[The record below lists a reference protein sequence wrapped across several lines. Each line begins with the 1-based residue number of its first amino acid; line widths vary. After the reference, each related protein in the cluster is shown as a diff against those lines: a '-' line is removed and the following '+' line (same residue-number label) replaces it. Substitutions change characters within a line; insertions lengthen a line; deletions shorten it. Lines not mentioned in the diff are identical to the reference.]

1 MTRLTAMES
10 TTMLTAPN
18 MKESGRMI
26 NSMAKDMNHGQMEVN
41 SMVFTLNLR
50 KREEAC
56 IHGLMATNM
65 LVTGLTISFQAQ
77 AHIPGVMEGSIT
89 VNGKIMSCMEK
100 ELTNGLMA
108 GCIMENIKMTRRMA
122 LVFMC
127 GSMDVLTSATGFKE
141 NRTTNEYTFC
151 PMGL

>member
-1 MTRLTAMES
+1 MTRLMAMES

-18 MKESGRMI
+18 IKESGRMI
-26 NSMAKDMNHGQMEVN
+26 NSMAKDMNYGQMEVN

-56 IHGLMATNM
+56 IHGPMVTNM
-65 LVTGLTISFQAQ
+65 LVTGLKISFQVQ
-77 AHIPGVMEGSIT
+77 AYIPGVMEGFIT

-100 ELTNGLMA
+100 EHINGLMA
-108 GCIMENIKMTRRMA
+108 GCIMESIKMTRRMA

-127 GSMDVLTSATGFKE
+127 GSMDVLTLATGFKE
-141 NRTTNEYTFC
+141 NRTMNEYTFC